1 MAICSKCMEASR
13 HGRLSENVLAKQKMW
28 EKVKREAFPFQPI
41 AHFASMSHSRRLIW
55 EVGAYY
61 SRLVS
66 PSSTLSTSAST
77 STLGALFGEE
87 GAYSYYPPLV
97 QHRHH
102 HEHCHHCNDRHFE
115 EKLERR
121 GRTSTTRA
129 ASSLHVQHHHRH
141 KHCHHCFDHHLHS
154 DIF

>member
-1 MAICSKCMEASR
+1 MI
-13 HGRLSENVLAKQKMW
+13 ENVLAKQKIR
-28 EKVKREAFPFQPI
+28 EEVKWEAFPFQPI
-41 AHFASMSHSRRLIW
+41 AHFASMGHSRHLIW
-55 EVGAYY
+55 EEGAYY

-115 EKLERR
+115 EKMKRGDVLVLPAPPRLSMFNIIIVTNIVIIVLIIIFILTFFNQIERVNLENKK
-121 GRTSTTRA
+121 
-129 ASSLHVQHHHRH
+129 V
-141 KHCHHCFDHHLHS
+141 
-154 DIF
+154 